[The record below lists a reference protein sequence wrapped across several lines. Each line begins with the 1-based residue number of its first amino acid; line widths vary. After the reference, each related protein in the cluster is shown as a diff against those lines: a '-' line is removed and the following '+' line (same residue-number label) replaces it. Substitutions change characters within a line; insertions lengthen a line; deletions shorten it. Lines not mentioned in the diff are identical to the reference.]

1 MKSIRS
7 LSAAV
12 CVAALAWSTAVSAE
26 VINNT
31 AVVSTASPFGAPDTA
46 TYGQTFTVGTDN
58 VLNGF
63 SLFLNGRLG
72 PSLDLRGYVAGWDGN
87 KATSILYTST
97 TRTATATS
105 GMQEFAFDTG
115 ALALTAGAQYVLFL
129 SVSELAA
136 QADSVYDMPIT
147 GNNYGGGHFVYFNN
161 GVNFSALT
169 SSQWDCST
177 DCFGADAAFRAT
189 LTSSADVPEPASLA
203 LLSLGLLGL
212 AGSRAGRRKG

>member
-1 MKSIRS
+1 MKSLRS

-12 CVAALAWSTAVSAE
+12 CVAALACSTTVSAE
-26 VINNT
+26 VIDNT
-31 AVVSTASPFGAPDTA
+31 AVVNSVTPFGAPDTA
-46 TYGQTFTVGTDN
+46 TYGQTFTVGVDN

-63 SLFLNGRLG
+63 SLFLNGRAG

-105 GMQEFAFDTG
+105 GMQEFSFDTG

-136 QADSVYDMPIT
+136 QADSSYNMPVT
-147 GNNYGGGHFVYFNN
+147 GDDYGGGHFVFFNN
-161 GVNFSALT
+161 GGDFSALT
-169 SSQWDCST
+169 SRQWDCYT
-177 DCFGADAAFRAT
+177 DCFIADAAFRAT
-189 LTSSADVPEPASLA
+189 LSSSADVPEPASLA